1 MKKLVL
7 SVLLGLSFV
16 SCAKEKEVKTEG
28 VANDSI
34 KAVEDSLAITP
45 RQTEEEIITFE
56 EAFKRAHV
64 GGVFWSDGD
73 REVEKV
79 SNAECTLRFT
89 KEVIKQMENSNPK
102 NVDEEKLPPV
112 PANVKDATTLKGKG
126 YKFSSETEGD
136 IYYVRFVVT
145 ELKSNILQGD
155 VITQATIKSKL
166 NWEYDY
172 GFDYM
177 VLTPNDGDLFYRVI
191 EGGNIGYELTIPCY
205 IGGRTKKELT
215 PITY

>member
-7 SVLLGLSFV
+7 SVLLGLGII

-28 VANDSI
+28 VVNDSI
-34 KAVEDSLAITP
+34 QKVEDSLAITP
-45 RQTEEEIITFE
+45 RQSEEEIITFE

-64 GGVFWSDGD
+64 GEIFWSDED
-73 REVEKV
+73 WEVEKV
-79 SNAECTLRFT
+79 SNAEYVLRLT
-89 KEVIKQMENSNPK
+89 KEAIKQMENSNPK

-145 ELKSNILQGD
+145 SVKINFLNET
-155 VITQATIKSKL
+155 ITEVMLKSKL
-166 NWEYDY
+166 NWEYEY

-177 VLTPNDGDLFYRVI
+177 VVTPADGGLYNRASKADMV
-191 EGGNIGYELTIPCY
+191 GYELTIPCY

>member
-7 SVLLGLSFV
+7 SVLLGLGII

-28 VANDSI
+28 VVNDSI
-34 KAVEDSLAITP
+34 QKVEDSLAITP
-45 RQTEEEIITFE
+45 RQSEEEIITFE

-64 GGVFWSDGD
+64 GEVFWSDED
-73 REVEKV
+73 WEVEKV
-79 SNAECTLRFT
+79 SNAEYVFRFT
-89 KEVIKQMENSNPK
+89 KEAIKQMENSNPK
-102 NVDEEKLPPV
+102 NVNEEKLPPV
-112 PANVKDATTLKGKG
+112 PANVRDATTLKGKG

-145 ELKSNILQGD
+145 SVKVDFLTENVKE
-155 VITQATIKSKL
+155 VTIKSKL

-177 VLTPNDGDLFYRVI
+177 VVTPADGDLYNRAAKADNV
-191 EGGNIGYELTIPCY
+191 GYELTIPCY
-205 IGGRTKKELT
+205 IGGRTKKELI

>member
-7 SVLLGLSFV
+7 SVVLGLSFV

-28 VANDSI
+28 AVNDSI
-34 KAVEDSLAITP
+34 QAVEDSLAITP

-64 GGVFWSDGD
+64 GEVFWSDED
-73 REVEKV
+73 WEVEKA
-79 SNAECTLRFT
+79 SNVEYVFRFT
-89 KEVIKQMENSNPK
+89 KEAIKQLERSNPK
-102 NVDEEKLPPV
+102 NVNEEKLPNV
-112 PANVKDATTLKGKG
+112 PANVIDATTLKGKG

-145 ELKSNILQGD
+145 SVKINALDETVRAVEL
-155 VITQATIKSKL
+155 KSKL
-166 NWEYDY
+166 NWEYEYGIDY
-172 GFDYM
+172 LY
-177 VLTPNDGDLFYRVI
+177 LTTSDGDIFYRAAKADNV
-191 EGGNIGYELTIPCY
+191 GYELTIPCY
-205 IGGRTKKELT
+205 IGGRIKKELT